1 MHWEQCCTQIIA
13 RAQFTHE
20 GVVCSC
26 VYKHIAMVIVVLF
39 CFFGA
44 LVIYSTHKHQELV
57 NCISFS
63 WRGCKGLVPS
73 FLVCRGQWPHAEYP
87 PPDVLWCVG
96 AGDYRAPS
104 TWLLLCGGQGSQS
117 TLPGV
122 WLATTDYPPRDSS
135 GDNDLHKHYSETFI

>member
-1 MHWEQCCTQIIA
+1 MLEMHWEQCCTQIIA

-87 PPDVLWCVG
+87 PPDSSGVLGLVTTEHPPPDFCCVG
-96 AGDYRAPS
+96 VRDHKVHSRGVVSDHRLPS
-104 TWLLLCGGQGSQS
+104 T
-117 TLPGV
+117 
-122 WLATTDYPPRDSS
+122 
-135 GDNDLHKHYSETFI
+135 